1 MRLSSTS
8 IGLLLFGLVACKP
21 EAPPIEP
28 PIDPITDPT
37 PPETSFFPGPTL
49 VGEMVFAD
57 VDASNRYDLA
67 HYCDQM
73 VTRHEIVRALDMV
86 DGGLRWR
93 CGDIPG
99 NDGANA
105 GQEYC
110 EYSVFSNGAV
120 IDRASSIDQA
130 EPLYCVFTSVFND
143 TPNKDDELAASLA
156 LPENL
161 GAPVTDLS
169 IVRMQKEGFNA
180 RSAANGLIDS
190 CRSGSAPLND
200 ERQAACFI
208 AARAAFDAGDLAG
221 FEQIETACRNQD
233 LTDEDRWAFAEFVGV
248 KEFVEGEEGFQQQRE
263 IAGCMVASP
272 GGFGFLDAL
281 QSDDTICGRT
291 FRAGTECGCDWSDV
305 PESLDGFLFTEWL
318 TPTNFEIPAECRFAK
333 VGGVDYPHLML
344 CEVPAADAATLP
356 NDALFA
362 NDLKGFCNER
372 FGKKIGVLAPLR
384 AIELPGTCSAD
395 TEFCSAFT
403 GQ

>member
-1 MRLSSTS
+1 MHVSSRS
-8 IGLLLFGLVACKP
+8 LRFILLGLFACKP
-21 EAPPIEP
+21 EVQLP
-28 PIDPITDPT
+28 PIDLPDDPT

-57 VDASNRYDLA
+57 VDGNIRYDVA

-73 VTRHEIVRALDMV
+73 VTRHAVVRAVDMV

-99 NDGANA
+99 NDGT

-120 IDRASSIDQA
+120 ITDASLIDQA

-143 TPNKDDELAASLA
+143 TPDKDPELAAALA

-161 GAPVTDLS
+161 GAVVSDLS
-169 IVRMQKEGFNA
+169 IVRMQQEGFNA
-180 RSAANGLIDS
+180 RIAANGLIDS
-190 CRSGSAPLND
+190 CSTATSTLGD
-200 ERQAACFI
+200 ERQAACFN
-208 AARAAFDAGDLAG
+208 AARKAFDANDLVG

-233 LTDEDRWAFAEFVGV
+233 LTDEDRWAFAQFVGV
-248 KEFVEGEEGFQQQRE
+248 KEFVEGEDGFQQQRE
-263 IAGCMVASP
+263 INSCMVAA
-272 GGFGFLDAL
+272 GDFGPFIDAL
-281 QSDDTICGRT
+281 QSDETICGRT
-291 FRAGTECGCDWSDV
+291 FRAGTECGCSWNDI

-318 TPTNFEIPAECRFAK
+318 TPTNFEIPAECRLAK

-344 CEVPAADAATLP
+344 CEVPAADAANLP
-356 NDALFA
+356 NDAQFA
-362 NDLKGFCNER
+362 QDLKSFCNER

-384 AIELPGTCSAD
+384 AIEIPGTCRAD